1 MLLVR
6 LTRRIVTHGA
16 LSPHRCP
23 APGHTVSWPP
33 GRHAERYLSL
43 RSGDEAGVMKQSVLS
58 SFSWAQ
64 ELGMDG
70 IHPSR
75 PRNAHGR
82 GAERAEG
89 GVTGDGELTSLSQ
102 IVQDKTVRHAR
113 PSGLCDRPRGAE
125 PGPCN
130 TA

>member
-16 LSPHRCP
+16 LSPHRYP

-43 RSGDEAGVMKQSVLS
+43 RSGDEAGGMKQSGLS

-64 ELGMDG
+64 ELGKG
-70 IHPSR
+70 GLPPSR
-75 PRNAHGR
+75 PPDAHR
-82 GAERAEG
+82 
-89 GVTGDGELTSLSQ
+89 
-102 IVQDKTVRHAR
+102 
-113 PSGLCDRPRGAE
+113 RGAE
-125 PGPCN
+125 PPEAGPARDARA
-130 TA
+130 TG